1 MNIQNLKRKA
11 QYALATVA
19 TAVLAAPAM
28 AEDTLLGQVKTE
40 ISGYKSEVLALGGII
55 VGISIA
61 FALIRLG
68 KRGGNS
74 VG

>member
-1 MNIQNLKRKA
+1 MNIHNVKRKG

-28 AEDTLLGQVKTE
+28 ADDSLLGQVTTE
-40 ISGYKSEVLALGGII
+40 ISGYKGEVLALGAVI